1 MPLLLRCT
9 SLIPRKKSALFHSGH
24 TGLQEVGVSSRVSI
38 QNCRG
43 LYRPTVPVWSNWFF
57 QDPMALYINAL
68 MVSLSLHLHTTVLL
82 PCHLEPWK
90 SNDKQDR

>member
-9 SLIPRKKSALFHSGH
+9 SLIPRKICLEH
-24 TGLQEVGVSSRVSI
+24 TGLREVGVSSRVSV
-38 QNCRG
+38 QNCRR

-57 QDPMALYINAL
+57 QDPMALYINAP

-90 SNDKQDR
+90 SNDK